1 MTRWLT
7 EDEQKSWRAWL
18 AASMLLT
25 DRLSRDLQEQHRMP
39 IADYEILV
47 RLSEMPDRRM
57 RMSDL
62 ADATLSS
69 RSRLS
74 HQIDR
79 MERSGLVERQSCEDD
94 RRGAYATLTEL
105 GWTTLVA
112 AAPDHVA
119 SVRAHLVDQLTPE
132 EFAALGRASQ
142 KVLAHLDSINP
153 ACGAGAVPLQMP
165 HPATRRG

>member
-1 MTRWLT
+1 MTQWLT
-7 EDEQKSWRAWL
+7 ENQQESWRAWL
-18 AASMLLT
+18 SASLLLN
-25 DRLSRDLQEQHRMP
+25 DRLSRELQEQHGLT

-47 RLSEMPDRRM
+47 RLSEIPDRRM

-79 MERSGLVERQSCEDD
+79 MENVGLVERQVCDQD
-94 RRGAYATLTEL
+94 RRGSFAVMTDK

-112 AAPDHVA
+112 AAPDHVQ
-119 SVRAHLVDQLTPE
+119 SVRTHLVDLLSAKELTS
-132 EFAALGRASQ
+132 LGSACRRVAD
-142 KVLAHLDSINP
+142 HLDAMNED
-153 ACGAGAVPLQMP
+153 
-165 HPATRRG
+165 